1 MLIAR
6 LITKYNLNMH
16 VLLWG
21 NIQARIWYEIVMFDV
36 MDEYLL
42 RDKILIMYFGG
53 IPVVHQLQLMETHYV
68 QEERVIC

>member
-1 MLIAR
+1 
-6 LITKYNLNMH
+6 
-16 VLLWG
+16 
-21 NIQARIWYEIVMFDV
+21 MFDD

-42 RDKILIMYFGG
+42 LDKILIMYFGG